1 MKVKNYFRWLS
12 LFFRTLIA
20 NRPKIDKSQPVDII
34 FCFVDHFEPR
44 VGNVPLAKESERVE
58 AWIKGYPE
66 LADKHVDVDGKPPQH
81 TWFFPL
87 DQFWAE
93 HLDKLMKLVYAGYG
107 EIEVHLHHRD
117 DTPERLAQ
125 KLELAKK
132 LFVQHGTLSVRR
144 TDAFLVKN
152 RFAPRACERIS
163 GHGKGKS
170 GLTPCSMGGDVTA
183 HKVALLRNKCNYQE
197 DNYPTKFKDKTQS
210 GSGVN
215 KQYNAR
221 PTTRKRKALSPSP
234 FVKYAFI
241 HGNWAL
247 DNSREDGDWC
257 GVNNELQV
265 LRQTGCYADFT
276 FPSGLSE
283 TQPRKVNKIYY
294 ATDDDKKPKSYNNG
308 VDVEVGK
315 PPSGDL
321 MLITGP
327 VGLNWK
333 RRKWRIFPTLE
344 NSDIS
349 WHHVPTE
356 ERISLWLK
364 SHIHVRGQPNW
375 IFIKVHTHG
384 AADKNLEMLLDQN
397 GVMHRIFCHLEEQYN
412 DGKKYRLHYVTARE
426 MYNIIRATEA
436 GMRGNPNVY
445 RDYELIPL
453 SAFRIEK
460 WKI

>member
-1 MKVKNYFRWLS
+1 MKVKNAFRWLS
-12 LFFRTLIA
+12 LFSRTLIA
-20 NRPKIDKSQPVDII
+20 NKPKIDESQPVDII

-44 VGNVPLAKESERVE
+44 VGNVPLAKERERVE
-58 AWIKGYPE
+58 AWIKGYPK
-66 LADKHVDVDGKPPQH
+66 LANKHIDFDGKPPQH

-93 HLDKLMKLVYAGYG
+93 HLDKLMTLVHANYG

-117 DTPERLAQ
+117 DTPEQLTQ
-125 KLELAKK
+125 KLELAKT
-132 LFVQHGTLSVRR
+132 LFTQHDALSIRR
-144 TDAFLVKN
+144 TDAFCMKN
-152 RFAPRACERIS
+152 RFAPPLCHE
-163 GHGKGKS
+163 KGKS
-170 GLTPCSMGGDVTA
+170 GLTLHPTDGDVA
-183 HKVALLRNKCNYQE
+183 ACKVTLLGNKYNNQGDSYS
-197 DNYPTKFKDKTQS
+197 TKFKDKTQN
-210 GSGVN
+210 GSVVN
-215 KQYNAR
+215 ELYNAR
-221 PTTRKRKALSPSP
+221 PTTRKQKALSPSS

-247 DNSREDGDWC
+247 DNSRKDEDWC

-283 TQPRKVNKIYY
+283 TQPKKLNKIYY
-294 ATDDDKKPKSYNNG
+294 ATDDAKKPKSYNNG

-356 ERISLWLK
+356 ERVDLWVK
-364 SHIHVRGQPNW
+364 THIHVRGYPNW
-375 IFIKVHTHG
+375 IFIKLHTHG
-384 AADKNLEMLLDQN
+384 ATDKNLEMLLDQN
-397 GVMHRIFCHLEEQYN
+397 GVMHRTFCHLEEQYN
-412 DGKKYRLHYVTARE
+412 DGKNYRLHYVTARQ
-426 MYNIIRATEA
+426 MYNIIKAAEA
-436 GMRGNPNVY
+436 NMNGNPNAY
-445 RDYELIPL
+445 RDYELVTL
-453 SAFRIEK
+453 SVQEVGSGK
-460 WKI
+460 